1 MSTSLNSATP
11 SPASDGA
18 HQIDTET
25 EAATHAKGIE
35 RLYEGKGAI
44 DFVGRSKLWYT
55 IAVVLVLVS
64 AAAMLLRG
72 FNLGIDFE
80 GGTKIS
86 MPAGD
91 LVAEQVEE
99 TFVDATGV
107 TPELTQIVGAGDSRT
122 LEINSEHLSQE
133 QIDSAR
139 EAIYNEYKPLD
150 ASGEPSPDAIG
161 DSTVSES
168 WGSTITNR
176 MLLSMLIFLVTAA
189 VYVAIRLQ
197 RNMAIAAMVALL
209 FDGVVILGIYAL
221 FGLEVTPAMIIGLL
235 TVLTFSLYDTVIV
248 FDKVKE
254 NTEGILDSRRS
265 TYAEE
270 ANLAVNE
277 TLMRSISTSVISA
290 LPIIALMVVAVWLL
304 GVGTLQDLALI
315 QLIGVVEGVIS
326 SLLLATS
333 LLVTLTNAHSK
344 YKEHNKQVAE
354 YRAAKSGGSLIDGTA
369 HPATDLPDGDSAA
382 PATAKRTVSSPWRG
396 HDASAEQPRH
406 SAATWRPNQN

>member
-1 MSTSLNSATP
+1 MSTSLNAAAP
-11 SPASDGA
+11 SPAANGA
-18 HQIDTET
+18 DQAGP
-25 EAATHAKGIE
+25 AADQSTHAKGIE
-35 RLYEGKGAI
+35 RLYEGTGAI
-44 DFVGRSKLWYT
+44 DFIGRSKLWYI
-55 IAVVLVLVS
+55 IAVVLVVIS

-80 GGTKIS
+80 GGTKMT
-86 MPAGD
+86 MPAGE

-99 TFVDATGV
+99 TFVDATGI

-176 MLLSMLIFLVTAA
+176 MLLSMLIFLVAA
-189 VYVAIRLQ
+189 SVYVALRLQ

-254 NTEGILDSRRS
+254 NTEGVLDSRRS

-270 ANLAVNE
+270 TNLAVNE

-290 LPIIALMVVAVWLL
+290 LPIIALMIVAVWLL

-326 SLLLATS
+326 SLLLAS
-333 LLVTLTNAHSK
+333 PLLVTLTNAQST
-344 YKEHNKQVAE
+344 YKEHNKLVAD
-354 YRAAKSGGSLIDGTA
+354 YRAGKEGGALIDGSVS
-369 HPATDLPDGDSAA
+369 DAA
-382 PATAKRTVSSPWRG
+382 PATGAKRTVASPQRG
-396 HDASAEQPRH
+396 VEAPITEPARQ